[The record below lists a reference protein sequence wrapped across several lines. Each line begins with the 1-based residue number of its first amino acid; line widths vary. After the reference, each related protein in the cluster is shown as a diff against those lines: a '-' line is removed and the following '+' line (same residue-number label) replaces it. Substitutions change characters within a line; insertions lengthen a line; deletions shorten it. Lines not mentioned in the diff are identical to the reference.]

1 MQGLKHDCRDTEEH
15 DWGSA
20 YEAGLAVMSD

>member
-1 MQGLKHDCRDTEEH
+1 MQSLKHDCRVTEEH

-20 YEAGLAVMSD
+20 YEAELDVMSD